1 MPPLRSHRSG
11 TDASGRL
18 VTAAGYK
25 RSGDGI
31 DRSVLE
37 AGVAGT
43 GAALSQA
50 ASGPGP
56 IQPCAEGPQER
67 LPGRQETGAAPAG
80 GRIDVWAPARG
91 PTTHPGR
98 TGADQK
104 ARTART
110 GMRAKPAAD

>member
-80 GRIDVWAPARG
+80 GGILVELAGGRGTRASAPTVGDPRG
-91 PTTHPGR
+91 RPHPT
-98 TGADQK
+98 
-104 ARTART
+104 
-110 GMRAKPAAD
+110 